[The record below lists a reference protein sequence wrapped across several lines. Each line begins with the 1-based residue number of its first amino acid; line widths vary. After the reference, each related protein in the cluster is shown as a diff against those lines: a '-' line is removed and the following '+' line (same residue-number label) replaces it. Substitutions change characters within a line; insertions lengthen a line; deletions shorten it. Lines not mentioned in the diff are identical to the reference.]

1 MCHEIYTRNV
11 NNYPLLGPC
20 KRGAEWGFPLP
31 PISLSISMG
40 EPWGQHTLYTKSN
53 FHSWFSSLTWFPK
66 PNGTCTSFVVYA
78 NNLCIPFKFQSDYLS
93 MLQVSVQ
100 YLSTWRFKRCS
111 GWTAHCCYGIY
122 SFISLNRSFLCLNE
136 LLIYYTIGFCAFSFL
151 IWPWTVYSCH
161 VLASITYVILITA
174 HNPLEGW
181 RSWGY

>member
-1 MCHEIYTRNV
+1 MYIRNTLGNMCHGIYTRNV

-78 NNLCIPFKFQSDYLS
+78 RIICAYPLNFRVTICQCYRYLS
-93 MLQVSVQ
+93 NILAPEGSKDVQ
-100 YLSTWRFKRCS
+100 AGQPIAVTVYI
-111 GWTAHCCYGIY
+111 A
-122 SFISLNRSFLCLNE
+122 SFH
-136 LLIYYTIGFCAFSFL
+136 
-151 IWPWTVYSCH
+151 WTVHFYVWMNC
-161 VLASITYVILITA
+161 LSIT
-174 HNPLEGW
+174 PLAFVHFLF
-181 RSWGY
+181 